1 MNRLFVLTIL
11 RILDERWVKGTF
23 ETHEHS
29 EYGQLEITN
38 INDERFHALETDIVP
53 NTSPNLEVLRYD
65 DRALIFEKG
74 ALPF

>member
-23 ETHEHS
+23 ETREHS

-38 INDERFHALETDIVP
+38 INDERFDALHDDIVP
-53 NTSPNLEVLRYD
+53 NTSSNLEVLRYND
-65 DRALIFEKG
+65 KALIVQKG
-74 ALPF
+74 YLPF